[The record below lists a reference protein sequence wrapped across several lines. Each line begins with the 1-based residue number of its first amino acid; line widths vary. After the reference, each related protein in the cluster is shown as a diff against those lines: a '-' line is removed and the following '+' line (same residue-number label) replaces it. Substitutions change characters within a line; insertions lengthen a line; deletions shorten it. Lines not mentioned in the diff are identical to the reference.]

1 MIALNQYQET
11 IIHRLILTIMKPTA
25 AVLLVGIL
33 FTTTQCIAQGNVA
46 YVPQRNV
53 TVQAQSNDVSYNLD
67 LQAVASIFGESR
79 DLQEFEM
86 RLNNYDAQIS
96 NLDLNNDGEVDYLR
110 VIESSENNV
119 HLVVIQA
126 VLDRDVYQD
135 VASIVVDRT
144 RYQKTYVQVIGDP
157 YLYGNNYIIEPMYV
171 STPSIFSFFW
181 GSSYQRWSSPYY
193 WGYYPRYYHNRRPF
207 EVNIY
212 MSHIDRHI
220 NHNHSY
226 YYSDRRRSSY
236 YESMHSSIGRND
248 YAKRYP
254 DRNFSSRNGNVTN
267 KYYMQSS
274 RNTSDRNL
282 KTRPSNESG
291 RRGVQ
296 STYDMDGSRVNSNQG
311 SRSNTYDRNATNRS
325 NSSSDNSSRN
335 SNSNRDPNS
344 QSVRRPAT
352 DGNYNAGSRAN
363 QPSRGTYQ
371 NSNSTTRAPYNTQS
385 TTPSVNQPSRGT
397 YQNSNN
403 NTSAPNNNQNTAP
416 RVNQPSRESYQA
428 PARNSNTETRT
439 APSVTRDNSP
449 RNVPAVSQPSR
460 SAESQPARTSS
471 DNSRSSDNNK
481 SSDNNSRGSR
491 SNDNQSGGRR

>member
-1 MIALNQYQET
+1 
-11 IIHRLILTIMKPTA
+11 MKPA
-25 AVLLVGIL
+25 VAVLLVGVL
-33 FTTTQCIAQGNVA
+33 FTTTQCVAQSGIT
-46 YVPQRNV
+46 YSPQRTV
-53 TVQAQSNDVSYNLD
+53 TVQAQSNDISYNLD
-67 LQAVASIFGESR
+67 LQAVASIFGDSR

-86 RLNNYDAQIS
+86 RLNDYDAQIS

-126 VLDRDVYQD
+126 VLGRDVYQD
-135 VASIVVDRT
+135 VASIVVDRS

-157 YLYGNNYIIEPMYV
+157 YLYGNNYIIEPIYV

-220 NHNHSY
+220 NHSHSY

-267 KYYMQSS
+267 KYYMESS
-274 RNTSDRNL
+274 RNSSDRNL
-282 KTRPSNESG
+282 KTRSSNESG
-291 RRGVQ
+291 RRSVQ

-311 SRSNTYDRNATNRS
+311 SRSNAYDRNSTNRTYS
-325 NSSSDNSSRN
+325 PSDNSNRN
-335 SNSNRDPNS
+335 GNSGRNQNS
-344 QSVRRPAT
+344 ESVRRPAY
-352 DGNYNAGSRAN
+352 DGNNDNGSRVN

-371 NSNSTTRAPYNTQS
+371 NSNGTTRAPYNTQS
-385 TTPSVNQPSRGT
+385 TTPSVGQPSRGT
-397 YQNSNN
+397 YQNSNGN
-403 NTSAPNNNQNTAP
+403 NGATYNNQNNVP
-416 RVNQPSRESYQA
+416 RVNQSGRESYQTPTRSSENRTPRVEQPSRESYQA

-449 RNVPAVSQPSR
+449 RNAPAVSQPSR
-460 SAESQPARTSS
+460 SAESQPARSSSDNNRSS
-471 DNSRSSDNNK
+471 DNS
-481 SSDNNSRGSR
+481 SRGSR
-491 SNDNQSGGRR
+491 SNDNNSSGRR

>member
-1 MIALNQYQET
+1 MKALNQYQET

-33 FTTTQCIAQGNVA
+33 FTTTQCVAQGNVA
-46 YVPQRNV
+46 YAPQRNIN
-53 TVQAQSNDVSYNLD
+53 VQAQSNDISYNLD

-79 DLQEFEM
+79 DLEEFEM
-86 RLNNYDAQIS
+86 RLNDYDAQIS

-119 HLVVIQA
+119 HLVVVQA

-220 NHNHSY
+220 NRNHSY

-254 DRNFSSRNGNVTN
+254 DRNFSSRNANVTN
-267 KYYMQSS
+267 RYYMQSS
-274 RNTSDRNL
+274 RTSNDKNL
-282 KTRPSNESG
+282 KIRTGNESG
-291 RRGVQ
+291 RRTTR

-311 SRSNTYDRNATNRS
+311 SRSNTYDRNSTNRTYS
-325 NSSSDNSSRN
+325 PSDNSSRN
-335 SNSNRDPNS
+335 SNSNRSQNS
-344 QSVRRPAT
+344 ESVRRPSNE
-352 DGNYNAGSRAN
+352 GNNNNGSRVN
-363 QPSRGTYQ
+363 QPARGTYQ
-371 NSNSTTRAPYNTQS
+371 NSNSTPSAPSNNQNAA
-385 TTPSVNQPSRGT
+385 PRVNQPSRES
-397 YQNSNN
+397 YQTPARNSENR
-403 NTSAPNNNQNTAP
+403 TP
-416 RVNQPSRESYQA
+416 RVEQPSRESYQA

-449 RNVPAVSQPSR
+449 RNTPAASQPSR
-460 SAESQPARTSS
+460 SAESKPARTSS

-491 SNDNQSGGRR
+491 SNDNNSSGRR

>member
-1 MIALNQYQET
+1 MKALNQYQET

-33 FTTTQCIAQGNVA
+33 FTTTQCVAQGNVA
-46 YVPQRNV
+46 YAPQRNIN
-53 TVQAQSNDVSYNLD
+53 VQAQSNDISYNLD

-86 RLNNYDAQIS
+86 RLNDYDAQIS

-135 VASIVVDRT
+135 VASIVVDRS

-157 YLYGNNYIIEPMYV
+157 YLYGDNYIIEPMYA
-171 STPSIFSFFW
+171 STPSIFSFFF
-181 GSSYQRWSSPYY
+181 GNIYSSWTSPYY

-207 EVNIY
+207 EVNLY
-212 MSHIDRHI
+212 MSNVDRYI

-254 DRNFSSRNGNVTN
+254 DRNFSSRNGNVAN
-267 KYYMQSS
+267 KYYMQSN

-291 RRGVQ
+291 RRSVQ
-296 STYDMDGSRVNSNQG
+296 STYDMDGSRVNTNQG
-311 SRSNTYDRNATNRS
+311 SRSNAYDRNSTNRTYS
-325 NSSSDNSSRN
+325 PSDNSSRN

-344 QSVRRPAT
+344 QSVRRPIT
-352 DGNYNAGSRAN
+352 NGNTNSGS
-363 QPSRGTYQ
+363 
-371 NSNSTTRAPYNTQS
+371 
-385 TTPSVNQPSRGT
+385 SVNQPSRGT
-397 YQNSNN
+397 YQNSNS
-403 NTSAPNNNQNTAP
+403 NTSAPYNNQNNAP
-416 RVNQPSRESYQA
+416 RVNQPSRESYQTPARNSENRTPRVEQPSRESYQA

-449 RNVPAVSQPSR
+449 RNTPAVSQPSR
-460 SAESQPARTSS
+460 NAESAPARTSS

-491 SNDNQSGGRR
+491 SNDNNSSGRR

>member
-1 MIALNQYQET
+1 
-11 IIHRLILTIMKPTA
+11 MKPTA

-33 FTTTQCIAQGNVA
+33 FTTTQCVAQGNVA
-46 YVPQRNV
+46 YAPQRNIN
-53 TVQAQSNDVSYNLD
+53 VQAQSNDISYNLD

-86 RLNNYDAQIS
+86 RLNDYDAQIS

-135 VASIVVDRT
+135 VASIVVDRS
-144 RYQKTYVQVIGDP
+144 RSQKTYVQVIGDP

-171 STPSIFSFFW
+171 STPSIFSFFF
-181 GSSYQRWSSPYY
+181 GNTYSSWSSPYY

-207 EVNIY
+207 EVNLY

-291 RRGVQ
+291 RRSVQ
-296 STYDMDGSRVNSNQG
+296 STYDMDGSRVNTNQG
-311 SRSNTYDRNATNRS
+311 SRSNAYDRNSTNRTYS
-325 NSSSDNSSRN
+325 PSDNSSRN
-335 SNSNRDPNS
+335 SNPNRGQNS
-344 QSVRRPAT
+344 ESVRRPT
-352 DGNYNAGSRAN
+352 TNGSYNSGS
-363 QPSRGTYQ
+363 
-371 NSNSTTRAPYNTQS
+371 
-385 TTPSVNQPSRGT
+385 SVNQPSRGT
-397 YQNSNN
+397 YQNSN
-403 NTSAPNNNQNTAP
+403 TSAPSSNQNNAP
-416 RVNQPSRESYQA
+416 RVNQPSRESYQTPA
-428 PARNSNTETRT
+428 RNSENRTPRAEQQSRESYQTPARNSNSETRT

-449 RNVPAVSQPSR
+449 RNTPAASQPNR
-460 SAESQPARTSS
+460 SAESRPARTSS
-471 DNSRSSDNNK
+471 DNSS

>member
-1 MIALNQYQET
+1 
-11 IIHRLILTIMKPTA
+11 MKPTA

-33 FTTTQCIAQGNVA
+33 FTTTQCVAQGGVA
-46 YVPQRNV
+46 YAPQRTVN
-53 TVQAQSNDVSYNLD
+53 VQAQSNDISYNLD

-86 RLNNYDAQIS
+86 KLNDYDAQIS

-135 VASIVVDRT
+135 VASIVVDRS

-157 YLYGNNYIIEPMYV
+157 YLYGNNYIIEPTYV
-171 STPSIFSFFW
+171 STPSIFSFFF
-181 GSSYQRWSSPYY
+181 GNVYTSWSSPYY
-193 WGYYPRYYHNRRPF
+193 WGNYPRYYHNRRHF

-212 MSHIDRHI
+212 MSHIDGHI
-220 NHNHSY
+220 NHSHSY
-226 YYSDRRRSSY
+226 YYSDRRRGSY

-274 RNTSDRNL
+274 RNSSDRNL

-291 RRGVQ
+291 RRSSQ
-296 STYDMDGSRVNSNQG
+296 STYDMDGSRVNSNQ
-311 SRSNTYDRNATNRS
+311 STRS
-325 NSSSDNSSRN
+325 NSSDRNTTNRTYSPSDNSSRN
-335 SNSNRDPNS
+335 SNTNRVQNS
-344 QSVRRPAT
+344 ESVRRPSS
-352 DGNYNAGSRAN
+352 DGTNNGSRVN
-363 QPSRGTYQ
+363 QPARGTYQ
-371 NSNSTTRAPYNTQS
+371 TPNSTTGAPYNNQNAA
-385 TTPSVNQPSRGT
+385 PRVNQPSRES
-397 YQNSNN
+397 YQTPAR
-403 NTSAPNNNQNTAP
+403 NTETRTP
-416 RVNQPSRESYQA
+416 RVEQPSRESYQA

-439 APSVTRDNSP
+439 APSVTR
-449 RNVPAVSQPSR
+449 
-460 SAESQPARTSS
+460 
-471 DNSRSSDNNK
+471 
-481 SSDNNSRGSR
+481 
-491 SNDNQSGGRR
+491 

>member
-1 MIALNQYQET
+1 MKALDQYQET

-33 FTTTQCIAQGNVA
+33 FTTTQCVAQGNVA
-46 YVPQRNV
+46 YAPQRNIN
-53 TVQAQSNDVSYNLD
+53 VQAQSNDISYNLD

-86 RLNNYDAQIS
+86 RLNDYDAQIS

-135 VASIVVDRT
+135 VASIVVDRS
-144 RYQKTYVQVIGDP
+144 RSQKTYVQVIGDP

-171 STPSIFSFFW
+171 STPSIFSFFF
-181 GSSYQRWSSPYY
+181 GNTYSSWSSPYY

-207 EVNIY
+207 EVNLY

-291 RRGVQ
+291 RRSVQ
-296 STYDMDGSRVNSNQG
+296 STYDMDGSRVNTNQG
-311 SRSNTYDRNATNRS
+311 SRSNAYDRNSTNRTYS
-325 NSSSDNSSRN
+325 PSDNSSRN
-335 SNSNRDPNS
+335 SNPNRGQNS
-344 QSVRRPAT
+344 ESVRRPT
-352 DGNYNAGSRAN
+352 TNGSYNSGS
-363 QPSRGTYQ
+363 
-371 NSNSTTRAPYNTQS
+371 
-385 TTPSVNQPSRGT
+385 SVNQPSRGT
-397 YQNSNN
+397 YQNSN
-403 NTSAPNNNQNTAP
+403 TSAPSSNQNNAP
-416 RVNQPSRESYQA
+416 RVNQPSRESYQTPA
-428 PARNSNTETRT
+428 RNSENRTPRAEQQSRESYQTPARNSNSETRT

-449 RNVPAVSQPSR
+449 RNTPAASQPNR
-460 SAESQPARTSS
+460 SAESRPARTSS
-471 DNSRSSDNNK
+471 DNSS

>member
-1 MIALNQYQET
+1 MKALNQYQET

-33 FTTTQCIAQGNVA
+33 FTTTQCVAQGNVA
-46 YVPQRNV
+46 YAPQRNIN
-53 TVQAQSNDVSYNLD
+53 VQAQSNDISYNLD

-86 RLNNYDAQIS
+86 RLNDYDAQIS

-135 VASIVVDRT
+135 VASIVVDRS

-157 YLYGNNYIIEPMYV
+157 YLYGDNYIIEPMYA
-171 STPSIFSFFW
+171 STPSIFSFFF
-181 GSSYQRWSSPYY
+181 GNIYSSWTSPYY

-207 EVNIY
+207 EVNLY
-212 MSHIDRHI
+212 MSNVDRYI

-254 DRNFSSRNGNVTN
+254 DRNFSSRNGNVAN

-291 RRGVQ
+291 RRSVQ
-296 STYDMDGSRVNSNQG
+296 STYDMDGSRVNTNQG
-311 SRSNTYDRNATNRS
+311 SRSNAYDRNSTNRTYS
-325 NSSSDNSSRN
+325 PSDNSSRN

-344 QSVRRPAT
+344 QSVRRPIT
-352 DGNYNAGSRAN
+352 NGNTNSGSTVN

-371 NSNSTTRAPYNTQS
+371 NSNSNTSAPYNNQNNA
-385 TTPSVNQPSRGT
+385 PRVNQPSRES
-397 YQNSNN
+397 YQTPARNSENR
-403 NTSAPNNNQNTAP
+403 TP
-416 RVNQPSRESYQA
+416 RVEQPSRESYQA

-449 RNVPAVSQPSR
+449 RNTPAVSQPSR
-460 SAESQPARTSS
+460 NAESAPARTSS

-491 SNDNQSGGRR
+491 SNDNNSSGRR

>member
-1 MIALNQYQET
+1 
-11 IIHRLILTIMKPTA
+11 MKPTA

-33 FTTTQCIAQGNVA
+33 FTTTQCVAQGNVA
-46 YVPQRNV
+46 YAPQRNIN
-53 TVQAQSNDVSYNLD
+53 VQAQSNDISYNLD

-86 RLNNYDAQIS
+86 RLNDYDAQIS

-157 YLYGNNYIIEPMYV
+157 YLYGDNYIVEPMYA
-171 STPSIFSFFW
+171 STPSIFSFFF
-181 GSSYQRWSSPYY
+181 GNVYSSWTSPYY

-254 DRNFSSRNGNVTN
+254 DRNFSSRNGNVAN

-296 STYDMDGSRVNSNQG
+296 STYDMDGSRVNTNQG
-311 SRSNTYDRNATNRS
+311 SRSNVYDRNSTNRTYS
-325 NSSSDNSSRN
+325 PSDNSSRN
-335 SNSNRDPNS
+335 SNSNRDQNS
-344 QSVRRPAT
+344 QSVRRPIT
-352 DGNYNAGSRAN
+352 NG
-363 QPSRGTYQ
+363 
-371 NSNSTTRAPYNTQS
+371 NSNSGS
-385 TTPSVNQPSRGT
+385 SVNQPSRGT
-397 YQNSNN
+397 YQNSNS
-403 NTSAPNNNQNTAP
+403 NTNAPYNNQNNVP
-416 RVNQPSRESYQA
+416 RVNQPSRESYQTPARSSENRTPRVEQQSRESYQA

-439 APSVTRDNSP
+439 APSVTRDNLP
-449 RNVPAVSQPSR
+449 RNTPAASQPSR
-460 SAESQPARTSS
+460 SAESKPARTSS

-491 SNDNQSGGRR
+491 SNDNNSSGRR